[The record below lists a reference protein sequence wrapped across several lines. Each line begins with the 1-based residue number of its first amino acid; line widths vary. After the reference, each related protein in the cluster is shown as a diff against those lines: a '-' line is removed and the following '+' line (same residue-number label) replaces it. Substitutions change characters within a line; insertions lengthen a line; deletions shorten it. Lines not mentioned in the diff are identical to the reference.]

1 MTATAQIT
9 TLPRR
14 QHLLALGLLVAA
26 LHLFVLISSTH
37 FWRLQDESPKT
48 GPLQTRVLHTETVK
62 PDNTPIEKPP
72 STAIAKPPIPT
83 PQLVEGASNSSD
95 AGLQATASADLP
107 APPDRANELP
117 ATTEL
122 QTEEVTSDAP
132 QPPALEPP
140 AETSPKEATQAP
152 LTQWAKLV
160 NFPDNTQINYSLTGE
175 ERGLTYHATGALK
188 WQVKAGDDL
197 PKSYEAELRVRAF
210 LVGNRVWRSV
220 GQLSEGG
227 LAPKRYSDSWRGERA
242 AHFETDQ
249 QKISFSGNLPS
260 APLLPGAQ
268 DQVSLFI
275 QMAAAVAS
283 QNFTTG
289 AELMIQTATARDAV
303 NWTLTYKADEFI
315 EVNGNRLETQRWL
328 CLPRGKFDSQIEMWL
343 AKSLAGLPARI
354 KISQVSGN
362 FIDMEMRSSEPLPPL
377 EN

>member
-26 LHLFVLISSTH
+26 LHLFLLISRTH

-62 PDNTPIEKPP
+62 PNNTPIEKPP

-107 APPDRANELP
+107 APPDSANELP

-160 NFPDNTQINYSLTGE
+160 NFPDNTQINYSLTGQ

-188 WQVKAGDDL
+188 WQVKVGDDL

-315 EVNGNRLETQRWL
+315 EVNGDRLETQRWL

>member
-26 LHLFVLISSTH
+26 LHLFLLISSTH
-37 FWRLQDESPKT
+37 FWRLQGESPQT
-48 GPLQTRVLHTETVK
+48 GPLQTRVISAETVK
-62 PDNTPIEKPP
+62 LDNTPTEKPP
-72 STAIAKPPIPT
+72 STAIAKPPNPV
-83 PQLVEGASNSSD
+83 PQPIASKPKNTD
-95 AGLQATASADLP
+95 AGMQATASAALP
-107 APPDRANELP
+107 APPESANELP
-117 ATTEL
+117 ATTDM
-122 QTEEVTSDAP
+122 QTSEVASNASQTP
-132 QPPALEPP
+132 TLEPT
-140 AETSPKEATQAP
+140 AETSPQKATQAP

-160 NFPDNTQINYSLTGE
+160 NFPDSTQINYSLTGQ

-188 WQVKAGDDL
+188 WQVKAGADL
-197 PKSYEAELRVRAF
+197 PKAYEAELRVRAF

-289 AELMIQTATARDAV
+289 AELMVQTATARDAV
-303 NWTLTYKADEFI
+303 NWTLTYQADEFI
-315 EVNGNRLETQRWL
+315 DVNGDHLETQRWL
-328 CLPRGKFDSQIEMWL
+328 CLPRGKFDSQIEIWL

>member
-9 TLPRR
+9 ALPRR

-26 LHLFVLISSTH
+26 LHLFLLISSTH
-37 FWRLQDESPKT
+37 FWRLQGESPQT
-48 GPLQTRVLHTETVK
+48 GPLQTRVISAETVK
-62 PDNTPIEKPP
+62 LDNTPTEKPP
-72 STAIAKPPIPT
+72 STAIAKPPNPV
-83 PQLVEGASNSSD
+83 PQPIASKPKNTD
-95 AGLQATASADLP
+95 AGMQATTSAALP
-107 APPDRANELP
+107 APPESANELP
-117 ATTEL
+117 ATTDM
-122 QTEEVTSDAP
+122 QTSEVASNASQAP
-132 QPPALEPP
+132 TLEPT
-140 AETSPKEATQAP
+140 AETSPQKATQAP

-160 NFPDNTQINYSLTGE
+160 NFPDSTQINYSLTGQ

-188 WQVKAGDDL
+188 WQVKAGADL
-197 PKSYEAELRVRAF
+197 PKAYEAELRVRAF

-289 AELMIQTATARDAV
+289 AELMVQTATARDAV
-303 NWTLTYKADEFI
+303 NWTLTYQADEFI
-315 EVNGNRLETQRWL
+315 DVNGDRLETQRWL
-328 CLPRGKFDSQIEMWL
+328 CLPRGKFDSQIEIWL

>member
-26 LHLFVLISSTH
+26 LHLFLLISSTH
-37 FWRLQDESPKT
+37 FWRLQGESPQT
-48 GPLQTRVLHTETVK
+48 GPLQTRVISAETVK
-62 PDNTPIEKPP
+62 LDNTPTEKPP
-72 STAIAKPPIPT
+72 STAIAKPPNPV
-83 PQLVEGASNSSD
+83 PQPIASKPKNTD
-95 AGLQATASADLP
+95 AGMQATASAALP
-107 APPDRANELP
+107 APPESANELP
-117 ATTEL
+117 ATTDM
-122 QTEEVTSDAP
+122 QTSEVASNASQTP
-132 QPPALEPP
+132 TLEPT
-140 AETSPKEATQAP
+140 AETSPQKATQAP
-152 LTQWAKLV
+152 LTQWSKLV
-160 NFPDNTQINYSLTGE
+160 NFPDSTQINYSLTGQ

-188 WQVKAGDDL
+188 WQVKAGADL
-197 PKSYEAELRVRAF
+197 PKAYEAELRVRAF

-289 AELMIQTATARDAV
+289 AELMVQTATARDAV
-303 NWTLTYKADEFI
+303 NWTLTYQADEFI
-315 EVNGNRLETQRWL
+315 DVNGDRLETQRWL
-328 CLPRGKFDSQIEMWL
+328 CLPRGKFDSQIEIWL

>member
-26 LHLFVLISSTH
+26 LHLFLLISSTH
-37 FWRLQDESPKT
+37 FWRLQGESPQT
-48 GPLQTRVLHTETVK
+48 GPLQTRVISAETVK
-62 PDNTPIEKPP
+62 LDNTPTEKPP
-72 STAIAKPPIPT
+72 STAIAKPPNPV
-83 PQLVEGASNSSD
+83 PQPIASKPKNTD
-95 AGLQATASADLP
+95 AGMQATASAALP
-107 APPDRANELP
+107 APPESANELP
-117 ATTEL
+117 ATTDM
-122 QTEEVTSDAP
+122 QTSEVASNASQAP
-132 QPPALEPP
+132 TLEPT
-140 AETSPKEATQAP
+140 AETSPQKATQAP

-160 NFPDNTQINYSLTGE
+160 NFPDSTQINYSLTGQ

-188 WQVKAGDDL
+188 WQVKAGADL
-197 PKSYEAELRVRAF
+197 PKAYEAELRVRAF

-289 AELMIQTATARDAV
+289 AELMVQTATARDAV
-303 NWTLTYKADEFI
+303 NWTLTYQADEFI
-315 EVNGNRLETQRWL
+315 DVNGDRLETQRWL
-328 CLPRGKFDSQIEMWL
+328 CLPRGKFDSQIEIWL

>member
-9 TLPRR
+9 ALPRR

-26 LHLFVLISSTH
+26 LHLFLLISSTH
-37 FWRLQDESPKT
+37 FWRLQGESPQT
-48 GPLQTRVLHTETVK
+48 GPLQTRVISAETVK
-62 PDNTPIEKPP
+62 LDNTTTEKPP
-72 STAIAKPPIPT
+72 STAIAKPPIPAPLPIAIKPNNT
-83 PQLVEGASNSSD
+83 D
-95 AGLQATASADLP
+95 AGMQATASAALP
-107 APPDRANELP
+107 APPESANELP
-117 ATTEL
+117 ATTDM
-122 QTEEVTSDAP
+122 QTSEVASNASQTP
-132 QPPALEPP
+132 TLEPT
-140 AETSPKEATQAP
+140 AETSPQKATQAP

-160 NFPDNTQINYSLTGE
+160 NFPDSTQINYSLTGQ

-188 WQVKAGDDL
+188 WQVKAGADL
-197 PKSYEAELRVRAF
+197 PKAYEAELRVRAF

-289 AELMIQTATARDAV
+289 AELMVQTATARDAV
-303 NWTLTYKADEFI
+303 NWTLTYQADEFI
-315 EVNGNRLETQRWL
+315 DVNGDRLETQRWL
-328 CLPRGKFDSQIEMWL
+328 CLPRGKFDSQIEIWL

>member
-9 TLPRR
+9 ALPRR

-26 LHLFVLISSTH
+26 LHLFLLISSTH
-37 FWRLQDESPKT
+37 FWRLQGESPQT
-48 GPLQTRVLHTETVK
+48 GPLQTRVISAETVK
-62 PDNTPIEKPP
+62 LDNTPTEKPP
-72 STAIAKPPIPT
+72 STAIAKPPNPV
-83 PQLVEGASNSSD
+83 PQPIASKPKNTD
-95 AGLQATASADLP
+95 AGMQATASAALP
-107 APPDRANELP
+107 APPESANELP
-117 ATTEL
+117 ATTDM
-122 QTEEVTSDAP
+122 QTSEVASNASQTP
-132 QPPALEPP
+132 TLEPT
-140 AETSPKEATQAP
+140 AETSPQKATQAP

-160 NFPDNTQINYSLTGE
+160 NFPDSTQINYSLTGQ

-188 WQVKAGDDL
+188 WQVKAGADL
-197 PKSYEAELRVRAF
+197 PKAYEAELRVRAF

-289 AELMIQTATARDAV
+289 AELMVQTATARDAV

-315 EVNGNRLETQRWL
+315 DVNGDRLETQRWL
-328 CLPRGKFDSQIEMWL
+328 CLPRGKFDSQIEIWL

>member
-26 LHLFVLISSTH
+26 LHLFLLISSTH

-48 GPLQTRVLHTETVK
+48 GPLQTRVLHTEIVK
-62 PDNTPIEKPP
+62 PDNEPTEKPP
-72 STAIAKPPIPT
+72 STAIAKPPIPV
-83 PQLVEGASNSSD
+83 PQPIASKPNNTD
-95 AGLQATASADLP
+95 AGMQATASAALP
-107 APPDRANELP
+107 APPDSANELP
-117 ATTEL
+117 ATTEF
-122 QTEEVTSDAP
+122 QNEEVTSAAP

-140 AETSPKEATQAP
+140 AETSPQKATQAP

-160 NFPDNTQINYSLTGE
+160 NFPDNTQINYSLTGQ

-188 WQVKAGDDL
+188 WQVKVGDDL

-315 EVNGNRLETQRWL
+315 EVNGDRLETQRWL

>member
-107 APPDRANELP
+107 APPDSANELP

-315 EVNGNRLETQRWL
+315 EVNGDRLETQRWL

>member
-9 TLPRR
+9 ALPRR

-26 LHLFVLISSTH
+26 LHLFLLISSTH
-37 FWRLQDESPKT
+37 FWRLQGESPQT
-48 GPLQTRVLHTETVK
+48 GPLQTRVISAETVK
-62 PDNTPIEKPP
+62 LDNTPTEKPP
-72 STAIAKPPIPT
+72 STAIAKPPNPV
-83 PQLVEGASNSSD
+83 PQPIASKPKNTD
-95 AGLQATASADLP
+95 AGMQATASAALP
-107 APPDRANELP
+107 APPESANELP
-117 ATTEL
+117 ATTDM
-122 QTEEVTSDAP
+122 QTSEVASNASQTP
-132 QPPALEPP
+132 TLEPT
-140 AETSPKEATQAP
+140 AETSPQKATQAP

-160 NFPDNTQINYSLTGE
+160 NFPDNTQINYRLTGQ

-188 WQVKAGDDL
+188 WQVKAGADL
-197 PKSYEAELRVRAF
+197 PKAYEAELRVRAF

-289 AELMIQTATARDAV
+289 AELMVQTATARDAV
-303 NWTLTYKADEFI
+303 NWTLTYQADEFI
-315 EVNGNRLETQRWL
+315 DVNGDRLETQRWL
-328 CLPRGKFDSQIEMWL
+328 CLPRGKFDSQIEIWL

>member
-1 MTATAQIT
+1 MTTTAQIT

-315 EVNGNRLETQRWL
+315 EVNGDRLETQRWL

>member
-26 LHLFVLISSTH
+26 LHLFLLISSTH

-48 GPLQTRVLHTETVK
+48 GPLQTRVLHTEIVK
-62 PDNTPIEKPP
+62 PDNEPTEKPP
-72 STAIAKPPIPT
+72 STAIAKPPIPV
-83 PQLVEGASNSSD
+83 PQPIASKPNNTD
-95 AGLQATASADLP
+95 AGMQATASAALP
-107 APPDRANELP
+107 APPDSANELP
-117 ATTEL
+117 ATTEF
-122 QTEEVTSDAP
+122 QNEEVTSAAP

-140 AETSPKEATQAP
+140 AETSPQKATQAP

-160 NFPDNTQINYSLTGE
+160 NFPDNTQINYSLTGQ

-188 WQVKAGDDL
+188 WQVKVGDDL

-227 LAPKRYSDSWRGERA
+227 LAPNRYSDSWRGERA

-315 EVNGNRLETQRWL
+315 EVNGDRLETQRWL

>member
-1 MTATAQIT
+1 MTTTAQIT

-37 FWRLQDESPKT
+37 VWRLQDESPKT
-48 GPLQTRVLHTETVK
+48 GPMQTRVLHTETVK

-72 STAIAKPPIPT
+72 STAIAKPPIPA
-83 PQLVEGASNSSD
+83 PQLVESASNSSD
-95 AGLQATASADLP
+95 AGLQATASAALP
-107 APPDRANELP
+107 APPDSANELP

-160 NFPDNTQINYSLTGE
+160 NFPDNTQINYNLTGE

-315 EVNGNRLETQRWL
+315 EVNGDRLETQRWL

>member
-62 PDNTPIEKPP
+62 PNNTPIEKPP

-315 EVNGNRLETQRWL
+315 EVNGDRLETQRWL

>member
-14 QHLLALGLLVAA
+14 QHLLALGFLVAA

-48 GPLQTRVLHTETVK
+48 GPLQTRVLQTETVK

-72 STAIAKPPIPT
+72 STAIAKPPIPG
-83 PQLVEGASNSSD
+83 PQLVESASNSSD
-95 AGLQATASADLP
+95 AGLQATASAALP
-107 APPDRANELP
+107 APPDSANELP

-160 NFPDNTQINYSLTGE
+160 NFPDNTQINYNLTGE

-315 EVNGNRLETQRWL
+315 EVNGDRLETQRWL

-362 FIDMEMRSSEPLPPL
+362 FIDMEMRSSESLPPL

>member
-62 PDNTPIEKPP
+62 PNNTPIEKPP

-107 APPDRANELP
+107 APPDSANELP

-242 AHFETDQ
+242 AHFEADQ

-315 EVNGNRLETQRWL
+315 EVNGDRLETQRWL

>member
-9 TLPRR
+9 ALPRR

-26 LHLFVLISSTH
+26 LHLFLLISSTH
-37 FWRLQDESPKT
+37 FWRLQGESPQT
-48 GPLQTRVLHTETVK
+48 GPLQTRVISAETVK
-62 PDNTPIEKPP
+62 LDNTPTEKPP
-72 STAIAKPPIPT
+72 STAIAKPPNPV
-83 PQLVEGASNSSD
+83 PQPIASKPKNTD
-95 AGLQATASADLP
+95 AGMQATASAALP
-107 APPDRANELP
+107 APPESANELP
-117 ATTEL
+117 ATTDM
-122 QTEEVTSDAP
+122 QTSEVASNASQTP
-132 QPPALEPP
+132 TLEPT
-140 AETSPKEATQAP
+140 AETSPQKATQAP

-160 NFPDNTQINYSLTGE
+160 NFPDSTQINYSLTGQ

-188 WQVKAGDDL
+188 WQVKAGADL
-197 PKSYEAELRVRAF
+197 PKAYEAELRVRAF

-289 AELMIQTATARDAV
+289 AELMVQTATARDAV
-303 NWTLTYKADEFI
+303 NWTLTYQADEFI
-315 EVNGNRLETQRWL
+315 DVNGDRLETQRWL
-328 CLPRGKFDSQIEMWL
+328 CLPRGKFDSQIEIWL

>member
-72 STAIAKPPIPT
+72 STAIAKPPIPG
-83 PQLVEGASNSSD
+83 PQLVENASNSSD
-95 AGLQATASADLP
+95 AGLQATASAALP
-107 APPDRANELP
+107 APPDSANELP

-220 GQLSEGG
+220 GQLSDGG

-315 EVNGNRLETQRWL
+315 EVNGDRLETQRWL

>member
-62 PDNTPIEKPP
+62 PNNTPIEKPP

-107 APPDRANELP
+107 APPDSANELP

-188 WQVKAGDDL
+188 WQVKVGDDL

-315 EVNGNRLETQRWL
+315 EVNGDRLETQRWL

>member
-315 EVNGNRLETQRWL
+315 DVNGERLETQRWL

>member
-9 TLPRR
+9 ALPRR

-26 LHLFVLISSTH
+26 LHLFLLISSTH
-37 FWRLQDESPKT
+37 FWRLQGESPQT
-48 GPLQTRVLHTETVK
+48 GPLQTRVISAETVK
-62 PDNTPIEKPP
+62 LDNTPTEKPP
-72 STAIAKPPIPT
+72 STAIAKPPNPV
-83 PQLVEGASNSSD
+83 PQPIASKPNNTD
-95 AGLQATASADLP
+95 AGMQATASAALP
-107 APPDRANELP
+107 APPESANELP
-117 ATTEL
+117 ATTDM
-122 QTEEVTSDAP
+122 QTSEVASNASQTP
-132 QPPALEPP
+132 TLEPT
-140 AETSPKEATQAP
+140 AETSPQKATQAP

-160 NFPDNTQINYSLTGE
+160 NFPDSTQINYSLTGQ

-188 WQVKAGDDL
+188 WQVKAGADL
-197 PKSYEAELRVRAF
+197 PKAYEAELRVRAF

-289 AELMIQTATARDAV
+289 AELMVQTATARDAV
-303 NWTLTYKADEFI
+303 NWTLTYQADEFI
-315 EVNGNRLETQRWL
+315 DVNGDRLETQRWL
-328 CLPRGKFDSQIEMWL
+328 CLPRGKFDSQIEIWL

>member
-9 TLPRR
+9 ALPRR

-26 LHLFVLISSTH
+26 LHLFLLISSTH
-37 FWRLQDESPKT
+37 FWRLQGESPQT
-48 GPLQTRVLHTETVK
+48 GPLQTRVISAETVK
-62 PDNTPIEKPP
+62 LDNTPTEKPP
-72 STAIAKPPIPT
+72 STAIAKPPNPV
-83 PQLVEGASNSSD
+83 PQPIASKPKNTD
-95 AGLQATASADLP
+95 AGMQATASAALP
-107 APPDRANELP
+107 APPESANELP
-117 ATTEL
+117 ATTDM
-122 QTEEVTSDAP
+122 QTSEVASNASQTP
-132 QPPALEPP
+132 TLEPT
-140 AETSPKEATQAP
+140 AETSPQKATQAP

-160 NFPDNTQINYSLTGE
+160 NFPDSTQINYSLTGQ

-188 WQVKAGDDL
+188 WQVKAGADL
-197 PKSYEAELRVRAF
+197 PKAYEAELRVRAF

-289 AELMIQTATARDAV
+289 AELMVQTATARDAV
-303 NWTLTYKADEFI
+303 NWTLTYQADEFI
-315 EVNGNRLETQRWL
+315 DVNGDHLETQRWL
-328 CLPRGKFDSQIEMWL
+328 CLPRGKFDSQIEIWL

>member
-14 QHLLALGLLVAA
+14 QHLLALSLLVAA
-26 LHLFVLISSTH
+26 LHLFLLISSTH

-48 GPLQTRVLHTETVK
+48 GPLQTRVLHTEIVK
-62 PDNTPIEKPP
+62 PDNEPTEKPP
-72 STAIAKPPIPT
+72 STAIAKPPIPV
-83 PQLVEGASNSSD
+83 PQPIASKPNNTD
-95 AGLQATASADLP
+95 AGMQATASAALP
-107 APPDRANELP
+107 APPDSANELP
-117 ATTEL
+117 ATTEF
-122 QTEEVTSDAP
+122 QNEEVTSAAP

-140 AETSPKEATQAP
+140 AETSPQKATQAP

-160 NFPDNTQINYSLTGE
+160 NFPDNTQINYSLTGQ

-188 WQVKAGDDL
+188 WQVKVGDDL

-315 EVNGNRLETQRWL
+315 EVNGDRLETQRWL

>member
-14 QHLLALGLLVAA
+14 QHLLALSLLVAA
-26 LHLFVLISSTH
+26 LHLFLLISSTH

-48 GPLQTRVLHTETVK
+48 GPLQTRVLHTEIVK
-62 PDNTPIEKPP
+62 PDNEPTEKPP
-72 STAIAKPPIPT
+72 STAIAKPPIPV
-83 PQLVEGASNSSD
+83 PQPIASKPNNTD
-95 AGLQATASADLP
+95 AGMQATASAALP
-107 APPDRANELP
+107 APPDSANELP
-117 ATTEL
+117 STTEF
-122 QTEEVTSDAP
+122 QTEEVTSAAP
-132 QPPALEPP
+132 QPPALEPS
-140 AETSPKEATQAP
+140 AETSPQKATQAP

-160 NFPDNTQINYSLTGE
+160 NFPDNTQINYSLTGQ

-197 PKSYEAELRVRAF
+197 TKSYEAELRVRAF

-315 EVNGNRLETQRWL
+315 EVNGDRLETQRWL

>member
-26 LHLFVLISSTH
+26 LHLFLLISSTH
-37 FWRLQDESPKT
+37 FWRLQDESPKA
-48 GPLQTRVLHTETVK
+48 GPLQTRVISAETVK
-62 PDNTPIEKPP
+62 LDNTPTEKPP
-72 STAIAKPPIPT
+72 STAIAKPPIPA
-83 PQLVEGASNSSD
+83 PQPTARKPNNSD
-95 AGLQATASADLP
+95 AGMQATASAALP
-107 APPDRANELP
+107 APPDSANELP
-117 ATTEL
+117 ATTEF
-122 QTEEVTSDAP
+122 QNEELTSAAP

-140 AETSPKEATQAP
+140 AETSPQKATQAP

-160 NFPDNTQINYSLTGE
+160 NFPNNTQINYSLTGQ

-188 WQVKAGDDL
+188 WQVKVGDDL

-289 AELMIQTATARDAV
+289 AEVMVQTATARDAV

-315 EVNGNRLETQRWL
+315 EVNGDRLETQRWL

>member
-26 LHLFVLISSTH
+26 LHLFVLISSTQ

-72 STAIAKPPIPT
+72 STAIAKPPIPG

-140 AETSPKEATQAP
+140 AETRPKEATQAP

-315 EVNGNRLETQRWL
+315 DVNGDRLETQRWL

-362 FIDMEMRSSEPLPPL
+362 FIDMEMRSSEPLPSL

>member
-1 MTATAQIT
+1 MTVTAQIT

-26 LHLFVLISSTH
+26 LHLFLLISSTH

-48 GPLQTRVLHTETVK
+48 GPLQTRVLHTEIVK
-62 PDNTPIEKPP
+62 PDNEPTEKPP
-72 STAIAKPPIPT
+72 STAIAKPPIPV
-83 PQLVEGASNSSD
+83 PQPIASKPNNTD
-95 AGLQATASADLP
+95 AGMQATASAALP
-107 APPDRANELP
+107 APPDSANELP
-117 ATTEL
+117 STTEF
-122 QTEEVTSDAP
+122 QTEEVTSAAP
-132 QPPALEPP
+132 QPPALEPS
-140 AETSPKEATQAP
+140 AETSPQKATQAP

-160 NFPDNTQINYSLTGE
+160 NFPDNTQINYSLTGQ

-188 WQVKAGDDL
+188 WQVKVGDDL

-227 LAPKRYSDSWRGERA
+227 LAPNRYSDSWRGERA

-315 EVNGNRLETQRWL
+315 EVNGDRLETQRWL

>member
-26 LHLFVLISSTH
+26 LHLFLLISSTH
-37 FWRLQDESPKT
+37 FWRLQGESPQT
-48 GPLQTRVLHTETVK
+48 GPLQTRVISAETVK
-62 PDNTPIEKPP
+62 LDNTPTEKPP
-72 STAIAKPPIPT
+72 STAIAKPPNPV
-83 PQLVEGASNSSD
+83 PQPIASKPNNTD
-95 AGLQATASADLP
+95 AGMQATASAALP
-107 APPDRANELP
+107 APPESANELP
-117 ATTEL
+117 ATTDM
-122 QTEEVTSDAP
+122 QTSEVASNASQAP
-132 QPPALEPP
+132 TLEPT
-140 AETSPKEATQAP
+140 AETSPQKATQAP

-160 NFPDNTQINYSLTGE
+160 NFPDSTQINYSLTGQ

-188 WQVKAGDDL
+188 WQVKAGADL
-197 PKSYEAELRVRAF
+197 PKAYEAELRVRAF

-289 AELMIQTATARDAV
+289 AELMVQTATARDAV
-303 NWTLTYKADEFI
+303 NWTLTYQADEFI
-315 EVNGNRLETQRWL
+315 DVNGDHLETQRWL
-328 CLPRGKFDSQIEMWL
+328 CLPRGKFDSQIEIWL